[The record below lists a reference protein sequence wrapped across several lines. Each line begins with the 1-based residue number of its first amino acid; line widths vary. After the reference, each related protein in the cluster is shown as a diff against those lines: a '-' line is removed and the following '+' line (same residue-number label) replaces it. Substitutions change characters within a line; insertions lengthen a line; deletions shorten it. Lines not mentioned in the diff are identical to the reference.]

1 MKKISLLTS
10 SLILAL
16 ATLPLAPV
24 TEAAVPPEQNGQP
37 LPSLADALKTVMPSV
52 VNIAAQGEIT
62 LPDNPFAEPNERG
75 NRNAP
80 YRMRPR
86 QFESIGSGV
95 ILDAG
100 NGYVLTNAHVLR
112 SAKTITVTLSD
123 GRVFKAKLIG
133 DDQPSDIAVLQIKA
147 DKLSAAPTGNSD
159 HLKVGDFVAAIGNPF
174 GLNQTVTSGIVS
186 GLERSGLGI
195 EGYENFI
202 QTDAS
207 INPGNSGGALIN
219 LQGQVIGI
227 NTAILA
233 PDGGNIGIGFA
244 IPINMARS
252 VMTQLIKYGS
262 VKRGMMGIY
271 AQDLTPA
278 LANAFGLNGQTGALV
293 AQVFPDSPA
302 ATAGV
307 QSGDIIQA
315 INGQTILNGTQV
327 KNLIGMLRVGTPIN
341 LHLLRKGKS
350 VTVSLVSADPEHYS
364 KVTEQKDRFL
374 FGLGLRNFDQETPTQ
389 GHLTGVQVTQ
399 VAENT
404 AAWLAGIRP
413 GDVILSAN
421 QTPVS
426 SVAQLQT
433 LVQKNRDE
441 LLLNVFQQRNG
452 GAIFVIVK

>member
-1 MKKISLLTS
+1 MKKIGLLTS

-16 ATLPLAPV
+16 TTLSLAPSSY
-24 TEAAVPPEQNGQP
+24 AALPAEQNGQP
-37 LPSLADALKTVMPSV
+37 LPSISGILKAVTPSV
-52 VNIAAQGEIT
+52 VNIAAQGEIA
-62 LPDNPFAEPNERG
+62 PPENPFAEPNTPAG
-75 NRNAP
+75 RNSP
-80 YRMRPR
+80 YRLRPR

-95 ILDAG
+95 VIDAA

-133 DDQPSDIAVLQIKA
+133 ADQPSDIAVLQIKA
-147 DKLSAAPTGNSD
+147 DKLTAAPLGNSD
-159 HLKVGDFVAAIGNPF
+159 KLKVGDFVAAIGNPF
-174 GLNQTVTSGIVS
+174 ELNQTVTSGIVS

-252 VMTQLIKYGS
+252 VLSQLVKYGS

-278 LANAFGLNGQTGALV
+278 LANAFGLDGQIGALV
-293 AQVFPDSPA
+293 AQVFPNSPA

-307 QSGDIIQA
+307 QSGDIIKS
-315 INGQTILNGTQV
+315 INGMNIQSSAQV
-327 KNLIGMLRVGTPIN
+327 KNIIGMLRVGSGIH
-341 LHLLRKGKS
+341 LQLLRKGKEIL
-350 VTVSLVSADPEHYS
+350 VNLVSADPEHY
-364 KVTEQKDRFL
+364 KKAAEQNNSFL
-374 FGLGLRNFDQETPTQ
+374 YGLGLRNFSEETPTQ
-389 GHLTGVQVTQ
+389 GLVTGVQVVQ
-399 VAENT
+399 VAENS

-426 SVAQLQT
+426 SVQQLQQT
-433 LVQKNRDE
+433 ARKGGEQ
-441 LLLNVFQQRNG
+441 LLLNVFQQRTG
-452 GAIFVIVK
+452 GALFVIIK

>member
-1 MKKISLLTS
+1 MKKIGLLTS

-16 ATLPLAPV
+16 AITPLAS
-24 TEAAVPPEQNGQP
+24 TAYAAVPPEQNGQP
-37 LPSLADALKTVMPSV
+37 LPSLSNVLKGIMPSV
-52 VNIAAQGEIT
+52 VNIVAQGEVVP
-62 LPDNPFAEPNERG
+62 PDNPFTDSPFSGRS
-75 NRNAP
+75 P
-80 YRMRPR
+80 FKPKPR

-95 ILDAG
+95 ILDAA
-100 NGYVLTNAHVLR
+100 NGYILTNAHVLR
-112 SAKTITVTLSD
+112 GAKTITVTLSD

-133 DDQPSDIAVLQIKA
+133 ADQPSDIAVLQIKA
-147 DKLSAAPTGNSD
+147 DQLTAAPQGNSD
-159 HLKVGDFVAAIGNPF
+159 KLKVGDFVAAIGNPF

-219 LQGQVIGI
+219 LQGQVVGI

-252 VMTQLIKYGS
+252 VMAQLIKYGS

-278 LANAFGLNGQTGALV
+278 LATAFGLTGQTGALI

-302 ATAGV
+302 ATAGI
-307 QSGDIIQA
+307 QSGDIIKS
-315 INGQTILNGTQV
+315 INGQAIQNSAQV
-327 KNLIGMLRVGTPIN
+327 KNIIGMLRVGSSLN
-341 LHLLRKGKS
+341 LQVLRKGKN
-350 VTVSLVSADPEHYS
+350 VSINLVSADPEHYN
-364 KVTEQKDRFL
+364 KIAEQKERFL
-374 FGLGLRNFDQETPTQ
+374 FGLGLRVFNEETPTQ
-389 GHLTGVQVTQ
+389 GHLQGVQVMQ
-399 VAENT
+399 VAENS

-421 QTPVS
+421 QTPVT
-426 SVAQLQT
+426 SVQQLKEIAAKQT
-433 LVQKNRDE
+433 GDE